1 MPLVL
6 YTRCQPFP
14 RIKGGTCTPAVASG
28 KRVRAAFTQ
37 TYWYSTAAEL
47 TFSAPWSANHFLPY
61 AERKRLPLSTLGLG
75 FALGL
80 PVIRCFCFFVH
91 SDPQPQPALP
101 QHKVFRGSCRGR
113 RDCVNGCF
121 LNNQKRRI
129 SRRTVHP
136 TGATDPCLLRQYGHC
151 CCCCCCCRC
160 GVCYPHLGLSPE
172 RGGAAATPPTTTS
185 TTWYYT
191 IPYHTIAFGTLDG
204 PKTMHSPMFTQ

>member
-61 AERKRLPLSTLGLG
+61 TERKRLTLSTLGLG

-80 PVIRCFCFFVH
+80 PVIRCFCFVH
-91 SDPQPQPALP
+91 SDPQPQPALR

-113 RDCVNGCF
+113 HDVSVVASPTIRSG
-121 LNNQKRRI
+121 I
-129 SRRTVHP
+129 SRDAPYTPR
-136 TGATDPCLLRQYGHC
+136 
-151 CCCCCCCRC
+151 
-160 GVCYPHLGLSPE
+160 E
-172 RGGAAATPPTTTS
+172 PPTHAS
-185 TTWYYT
+185 
-191 IPYHTIAFGTLDG
+191 
-204 PKTMHSPMFTQ
+204 